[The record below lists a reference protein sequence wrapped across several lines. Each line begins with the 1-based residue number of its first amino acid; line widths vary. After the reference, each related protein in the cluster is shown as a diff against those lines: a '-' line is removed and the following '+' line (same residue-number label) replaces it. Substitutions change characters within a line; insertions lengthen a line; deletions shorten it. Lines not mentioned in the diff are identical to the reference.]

1 MSASL
6 ASGGVTAAYDST
18 YGSMT
23 GISSSGSAGY
33 SLRLAVDPVLSLP
46 IGQNVANLASGATLL
61 TAAIDYDA
69 NGLRASRTV
78 SAGSDGSGSST
89 TEYWYGGNLHPL
101 VIDRDGVTSRMIGKS
116 VIEQMAAGNPT
127 NFGDD
132 NGAMLEE
139 SADDS
144 ERIEQLLDQL
154 LQDPQTKF
162 EVRDRNLLRLRL
174 STVERGVQNL
184 VSRSE
189 ALMHRITDIRAQAQ
203 QTEAALQTA
212 REQQV
217 SYHAIN
223 LFSQHI
229 REGRVQ
235 RIRQGE
241 RNQYIAVVRHT
252 AEDLSNRR
260 MSASERRLSDRYFQL
275 LRSED
280 SLQGELQMV
289 DAEQRDLE
297 GWLDIYQVV
306 IERMWDPDETPSEA
320 EDDDEDYEDID
331 IRSGDSSASESD
343 DDAGS
348 AGRRI
353 EPTEHGGGEQRRANS
368 RNADGQDD
376 EKAE

>member
-1 MSASL
+1 VRVITDDAGTATLSLGYDGDWGSTRVSGQDYAASYGTVASL
-6 ASGGVTAAYDST
+6 YRYKGQEQEIFPLGTLNIEDSALAAWLDELQLYHFPLRDYASGLAAFLQTDPIPSEDSL
-18 YGSMT
+18 YAAFG
-23 GISSSGSAGY
+23 
-33 SLRLAVDPVLSLP
+33 
-46 IGQNVANLASGATLL
+46 ANPA
-61 TAAIDYDA
+61 
-69 NGLRASRTV
+69 
-78 SAGSDGSGSST
+78 
-89 TEYWYGGNLHPL
+89 
-101 VIDRDGVTSRMIGKS
+101 
-116 VIEQMAAGNPT
+116 

-139 SADDS
+139 GADDS

-154 LQDPQTKF
+154 LQDPQARF
-162 EVRDRNLLRLRL
+162 EDRDRALLRRRL

-184 VSRSE
+184 VSQSE
-189 ALMHRITDIRAQAQ
+189 ALMHRITDIRQQVQ
-203 QTEAALQTA
+203 QTEAVLQTA
-212 REQQV
+212 REQQI

-229 REGRVQ
+229 REGRAQ

-241 RNQYIAVVRHT
+241 RNQYIAVIRHT

-260 MSASERRLSDRYFQL
+260 MSALERRLSDRYFQL

-289 DAEQRDLE
+289 DAERQGLE

-320 EDDDEDYEDID
+320 EDDDDDYDVDEDID
-331 IRSGDSSASESD
+331 VHSRSSSASESD

-348 AGRRI
+348 AGRQI
-353 EPTEHGGGEQRRANS
+353 EPNEHGGEEQRRSNS